1 MEMEP
6 QIMLS
11 NKTIGF
17 IGAGNMA
24 ETLMGGLIGSDR
36 SQPDHLICSD
46 VRTARLDE
54 LSDRY
59 GVQTTMDNK
68 AVIDAADIV
77 IYAVKPQIIGSVLKE
92 TVDSLTPSKLIIS
105 IAAGVPLAAIEKVL
119 CKELRLIRAM
129 PNVCVAV
136 EAGAT
141 AITASAGIKSEDVEM
156 ARMVFQS
163 VGRCIV
169 LKEDH
174 LLDAVT
180 GLSGSGPAYIFLIL
194 DALADAG
201 VKMGLFREDARE
213 LAAQTVL
220 GAAKMLLDTGLNP
233 GQLKDMVTSPG
244 GTTIAGLHAL
254 EQGGLRATLINAVE
268 TATLRSEAL
277 GDAMIKKINE
287 K

>member
-1 MEMEP
+1 
-6 QIMLS
+6 MLS

-59 GVQTTMDNK
+59 DVQTTKDNK
-68 AVIDAADIV
+68 AVIDASDIV

-92 TVDSLTPSKLIIS
+92 TADSLDLSKLILS

-119 CKELRLIRAM
+119 RKELRLIRAM

-141 AITASAGIKSEDVEM
+141 AITASAGAKPEDVEM

-180 GLSGSGPAYIFLIL
+180 GLSGSGPAYVFLIL

-220 GAAKMLLDTGLNP
+220 GAAKMLLETGLNP

-254 EQGGLRATLINAVE
+254 EKGALRATLINAVE
-268 TATLRSEAL
+268 AATLRSEAL
-277 GDAMIKKINE
+277 GDIMIKKISGE
-287 K
+287 

>member
-1 MEMEP
+1 METEP

-24 ETLMGGLIGSDR
+24 ETMMGGLIGSDR
-36 SQPDHLICSD
+36 SRPDHLICSD

-68 AVIDAADIV
+68 AVIDASDIV
-77 IYAVKPQIIGSVLKE
+77 IFAVKPQIIGSVLKE
-92 TVDSLTPSKLIIS
+92 TADSLDLSKLIIS
-105 IAAGVPLAAIEKVL
+105 IAAGVPLAALEKVL
-119 CKELRLIRAM
+119 RKELRLIRAM

-141 AITASAGIKSEDVEM
+141 AITASAGVKPEDVEM
-156 ARMVFQS
+156 ARTVFQS

-194 DALADAG
+194 DALSDAG

-254 EQGGLRATLINAVE
+254 EKGALRATLINAVE
-268 TATLRSEAL
+268 AATLRSEAL
-277 GDAMIKKINE
+277 GEIMIKKIDG

>member
-1 MEMEP
+1 
-6 QIMLS
+6 
-11 NKTIGF
+11 
-17 IGAGNMA
+17 MA
-24 ETLMGGLIGSDR
+24 ETMMGGLIGSDR
-36 SQPDHLICSD
+36 SRPDHLICSD

-68 AVIDAADIV
+68 AVIDASDIV
-77 IYAVKPQIIGSVLKE
+77 IFAVKPQIIGSVLKE
-92 TVDSLTPSKLIIS
+92 TADSLDLSKLIIS
-105 IAAGVPLAAIEKVL
+105 IAAGVPLAALEKVL
-119 CKELRLIRAM
+119 RKELRLIRAM

-141 AITASAGIKSEDVEM
+141 AITASAGVKPEDVEM
-156 ARMVFQS
+156 ARTVFQS

-194 DALADAG
+194 DALSDAG

-254 EQGGLRATLINAVE
+254 EKGALRATLINAVE
-268 TATLRSEAL
+268 AATLRSEAL
-277 GDAMIKKINE
+277 GDIMIKKIDG

>member
-1 MEMEP
+1 
-6 QIMLS
+6 MLS

-46 VRTARLDE
+46 VRTPRLDE
-54 LSDRY
+54 LADRY
-59 GVQTTMDNK
+59 GVRTTKDNK

-77 IYAVKPQIIGSVLKE
+77 IFAVKPQIIGSVLKE
-92 TVDSLTPSKLIIS
+92 TADSLDLSKLIIS
-105 IAAGVPLAAIEKVL
+105 IAAGVPLAALEKVL
-119 CKELRLIRAM
+119 RKELRLIRAM

-141 AITASAGIKSEDVEM
+141 AITASAGVKPEDVEM
-156 ARMVFQS
+156 ARTVFQS

-194 DALADAG
+194 DALSDAG

-254 EQGGLRATLINAVE
+254 EQGGLRATLIDAVE
-268 TATLRSEAL
+268 AATLRSEAL
-277 GDAMIKKINE
+277 GDIMIKKIDGE
-287 K
+287 

>member
-1 MEMEP
+1 METEP

-24 ETLMGGLIGSDR
+24 ETMMGGLIGSDR
-36 SQPDHLICSD
+36 SRPDHLICSD

-68 AVIDAADIV
+68 AVIDASDIV

-92 TVDSLTPSKLIIS
+92 TADSLDLSKLIIS
-105 IAAGVPLAAIEKVL
+105 IAAGVPLAALEKVL
-119 CKELRLIRAM
+119 RKELRLIRAM

-141 AITASAGIKSEDVEM
+141 AITASAGVKPEDVEM
-156 ARMVFQS
+156 ARTVFQS

-194 DALADAG
+194 DALSDAG

-254 EQGGLRATLINAVE
+254 EKGALRATLINAVE
-268 TATLRSEAL
+268 AATLRSEAL
-277 GDAMIKKINE
+277 GDIMIKKIDG

>member
-1 MEMEP
+1 
-6 QIMLS
+6 MLS

-24 ETLMGGLIGSDR
+24 ETMMGGLIGSDR
-36 SQPDHLICSD
+36 SRPDHLICSD

-68 AVIDAADIV
+68 AVIDASDIV
-77 IYAVKPQIIGSVLKE
+77 IFAVKPQIIGSVLKE
-92 TVDSLTPSKLIIS
+92 TADSLDLSKLIIS
-105 IAAGVPLAAIEKVL
+105 IAAGVPLAALEKVL
-119 CKELRLIRAM
+119 RKELRLIRAM

-141 AITASAGIKSEDVEM
+141 AITASAGVKPEDVEM
-156 ARMVFQS
+156 ARTVFQS

-194 DALADAG
+194 DALSDAG

-254 EQGGLRATLINAVE
+254 EKGALRATLINAVE
-268 TATLRSEAL
+268 AATLRSEAP
-277 GDAMIKKINE
+277 GEIMIKKIDG

>member
-1 MEMEP
+1 
-6 QIMLS
+6 MLS

-24 ETLMGGLIGSDR
+24 ETMMGGLIGSDR
-36 SQPDHLICSD
+36 SRPDHLICSD

-68 AVIDAADIV
+68 AVIDASDIV
-77 IYAVKPQIIGSVLKE
+77 IFAVKPQIIGSVLKE
-92 TVDSLTPSKLIIS
+92 TADSLDLSKLIIS
-105 IAAGVPLAAIEKVL
+105 IAAGVPLAALEKVL
-119 CKELRLIRAM
+119 RKELRLIRAM

-141 AITASAGIKSEDVEM
+141 AITASAGVKPEDVEM
-156 ARMVFQS
+156 ARTVFQS

-194 DALADAG
+194 DALSDAG

-254 EQGGLRATLINAVE
+254 EKGALRATLINAVE
-268 TATLRSEAL
+268 AATLRSEAL
-277 GDAMIKKINE
+277 GDIMIKKIDG

>member
-1 MEMEP
+1 
-6 QIMLS
+6 MLS

-24 ETLMGGLIGSDR
+24 ETMMGGLIGSDR

-68 AVIDAADIV
+68 AVIDASDIV
-77 IYAVKPQIIGSVLKE
+77 IFAVKPQIIGSVLKE
-92 TVDSLTPSKLIIS
+92 TADSLDLSKLIIS
-105 IAAGVPLAAIEKVL
+105 IAAGVPLAALEKVL
-119 CKELRLIRAM
+119 RKELRLIRAM

-141 AITASAGIKSEDVEM
+141 AITASAGVKPEDVEM
-156 ARMVFQS
+156 ARTVFQS

-194 DALADAG
+194 DALSDAG

-254 EQGGLRATLINAVE
+254 EKGALRATLINAVE
-268 TATLRSEAL
+268 AATLRSEAL
-277 GDAMIKKINE
+277 GDIMIKKIDG

>member
-24 ETLMGGLIGSDR
+24 ETLMGGLIGSNR

-54 LSDRY
+54 LSHRY
-59 GVQTTMDNK
+59 GVQTTKDNK
-68 AVIDAADIV
+68 AVIDASDIV
-77 IYAVKPQIIGSVLKE
+77 IYAVKPQIMGSVLKE
-92 TVDSLTPSKLIIS
+92 TVDSLDPSKLIIS

-119 CKELRLIRAM
+119 RKELRLIRAM

-141 AITASAGIKSEDVEM
+141 AITASAGVKPEDVEM

-194 DALADAG
+194 DALSDAG

-220 GAAKMLLDTGLNP
+220 GAAKMLLETGLNP

-268 TATLRSEAL
+268 AATLRSEAL
-277 GDAMIKKINE
+277 GDIMIKKIDG

>member
-1 MEMEP
+1 MEP

-24 ETLMGGLIGSDR
+24 ETLMGGLIGSNR

-54 LSDRY
+54 LSHRY
-59 GVQTTMDNK
+59 GVQTTKDNK
-68 AVIDAADIV
+68 AVIDASDIV
-77 IYAVKPQIIGSVLKE
+77 IYAVKPQIMGSVLKE
-92 TVDSLTPSKLIIS
+92 TVDSLDPSKLIIS

-119 CKELRLIRAM
+119 RKELRLIRAM

-141 AITASAGIKSEDVEM
+141 AITASAGVKPEDVEM

-194 DALADAG
+194 DALSDAG

-220 GAAKMLLDTGLNP
+220 GAAKMLLETGLNP

-268 TATLRSEAL
+268 AATLRSEAL
-277 GDAMIKKINE
+277 GDIMIKKIDG